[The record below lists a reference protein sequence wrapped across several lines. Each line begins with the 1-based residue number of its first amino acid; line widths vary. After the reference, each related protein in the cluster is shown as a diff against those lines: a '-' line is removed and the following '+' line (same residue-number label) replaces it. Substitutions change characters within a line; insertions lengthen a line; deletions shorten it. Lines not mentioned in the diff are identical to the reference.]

1 MDLARAGRS
10 GGAFDPSL
18 LSRLQGLDWK
28 ARYVMEGFLSGVHGS
43 PFHGPSVEFR
53 DYRDYQP
60 GDDLRRVDWR
70 LYARSDRLS
79 VKRYEQETNARCYI
93 LCDTSASMEYRGS
106 AAWGSKL
113 ECARVLA
120 LALGWL
126 LLKQN
131 DAVGLL
137 ALQPGRAA
145 EAGGLAVRYVR
156 PSQKP
161 HQAGLLLRGLTGLA
175 AGGGPLLPD
184 LLEHAVR
191 VMHRRSLLVLLTDL
205 LEPAQG
211 VEQGLRRLRF
221 AGHDCAC
228 IQVLDRDEVE
238 LPFEG
243 DLLLEDVESGARR
256 RVDAARVRETYVAR
270 FRAFMDEHRR
280 LLRDLEIPWASIR
293 TDEDPGRA
301 LARAVGS
308 RARVA

>member
-1 MDLARAGRS
+1 
-10 GGAFDPSL
+10 
-18 LSRLQGLDWK
+18 
-28 ARYVMEGFLSGVHGS
+28 MEGFLSGLHGS

-79 VKRYEQETNARCYI
+79 VKRYEQETNTRCYV
-93 LCDTSASMEYRGS
+93 LVDTSASMGYRGS

-137 ALQPGRAA
+137 ALQPA
-145 EAGGLAVRYVR
+145 RYVR

-161 HQAGLLLRGLTGLA
+161 HQAGLLLRALTGLV

-184 LLEHAVR
+184 LLDHAVR
-191 VMHRRSLLVLLTDL
+191 VMHRRSLLILFTDL
-205 LEPAQG
+205 LEPAHG
-211 VEQGLRRLRF
+211 VERALRRLRF

-243 DLLLEDVESGARR
+243 SLVLEDVESGARR
-256 RVDAARVRETYVAR
+256 RVHAAEVRETYKAR
-270 FRAFMDEHRR
+270 FAAFMEEHRR
-280 LLRDLEIPWASIR
+280 LLRDLEIPWEAIR

-308 RARVA
+308 RSRVA